1 MAEKLRIGVMGLV
14 RGAFMLRAA
23 KLLTDDMVISAVCE
37 LNDETIE
44 KQRVNFAPETKVYKD
59 FDEFINSGLDGVVLC
74 NYFHEHAKYAIKAM
88 EAGVPVLCETTAAPS
103 LGECVELVE
112 AYERTGTLYMLGANS
127 QYFAAFHAMKAK
139 YEARQYGELLFA
151 EAEYV
156 HPSENK
162 NPKEPDKEN
171 LHWRQTLPS
180 CYYNMHT
187 LGTLMY
193 ITNTVPV
200 KVTGKAVVK
209 EMPGKLSNTPKTFAL
224 TQMDNGA
231 VFNTTGCVGVGVYGK
246 WCRLCCETGTIE
258 STRNEWELKWLM
270 EFDVADSFKKTWQSW
285 SSSGSITKEEEAK
298 YGEAICMVGHGG
310 IDFILA
316 LDFIK
321 AIRGEKEVFFDVY
334 RSAALSAA
342 GILTWYSILDNSK
355 EYIIPDFKDKKARD
369 LVRDDYRVP
378 FAKRYDDLT
387 LPCRVEQ

>member
-162 NPKEPDKEN
+162 
-171 LHWRQTLPS
+171 
-180 CYYNMHT
+180 
-187 LGTLMY
+187 
-193 ITNTVPV
+193 
-200 KVTGKAVVK
+200 KA
-209 EMPGKLSNTPKTFAL
+209 
-224 TQMDNGA
+224 
-231 VFNTTGCVGVGVYGK
+231 
-246 WCRLCCETGTIE
+246 
-258 STRNEWELKWLM
+258 
-270 EFDVADSFKKTWQSW
+270 
-285 SSSGSITKEEEAK
+285 SSSRADAKE
-298 YGEAICMVGHGG
+298 
-310 IDFILA
+310 
-316 LDFIK
+316 
-321 AIRGEKEVFFDVY
+321 
-334 RSAALSAA
+334 
-342 GILTWYSILDNSK
+342 
-355 EYIIPDFKDKKARD
+355 
-369 LVRDDYRVP
+369 
-378 FAKRYDDLT
+378 
-387 LPCRVEQ
+387 